1 MSGDFLTISFC
12 NFLIPSL
19 VSTGPAG
26 SLCSTLSVAASLS
39 AFRRLRVK
47 FWLEPR
53 DSVSVEEEE
62 ETFSVFSVHSVILSI
77 RFREGDLEATGL
89 GGSGPNLNGELAG
102 EFFWREERDCYRIV
116 IMSELC

>member
-1 MSGDFLTISFC
+1 MSGDFLTSSFC

-19 VSTGPAG
+19 VSPTPPW

-39 AFRRLRVK
+39 PFRRLRVK
-47 FWLEPR
+47 FWLEPS
-53 DSVSVEEEE
+53 DSVSVEEEEE

-77 RFREGDLEATGL
+77 LFREGDLEATGL

-102 EFFWREERDCYRIV
+102 DVFCREKSCI
-116 IMSELC
+116 SL